1 MEWIGRL
8 NSALDYIEDNLD
20 GEIDIERA
28 AKIAACSAYHFQRM
42 FSYIA
47 DMPLSEYVRRRKM
60 TAAALELAN
69 GSAKVIDLALK
80 YGYDSPTAFNRAFR
94 SVHGIAPS
102 AARKA
107 GAPLKAFP
115 RIIFSISIKGEAEMN
130 FKMEHKPAFRIVGA
144 KLPLDGMDV
153 EESMKKVPLFWQKNA
168 GIIPAL
174 CTLMDKSGPMGIMGI
189 SFCNKTE
196 NQRYFIAS
204 ASEKPVLE
212 GMAEDIVPESD
223 WAVFECVG
231 AMPNAMHELQRRV
244 ITEWL
249 PSSGC
254 EYADAPD
261 IEVYPEGDLSSPE
274 YKCEFWLPVV
284 KK

>member
-1 MEWIGRL
+1 MEWIERL
-8 NSALDYIEDNLD
+8 NRALDYIEDNLD
-20 GEIDIERA
+20 GEIEAEQA
-28 AKIAACSAYHFQRM
+28 ARIAACSVYHFQRM

-47 DMPLSEYVRRRKM
+47 DMPLSEYIRRRKM
-60 TAAALELAN
+60 TAAALDLSRGE
-69 GSAKVIDLALK
+69 KVIDTALK

-94 SVHGIAPS
+94 AVHGMAPS
-102 AARKA
+102 AAAKS

-115 RIIFSISIKGEAEMN
+115 RITFSISIKGGAAMN
-130 FKMEHKPAFRIVGA
+130 FKIEHKPAFRIVGA
-144 KLPLDGMDV
+144 KLPLDGMDI
-153 EESMKKVPLFWQKNA
+153 EESMKRVPLFWQKNA
-168 GIIPAL
+168 GVIPAL
-174 CTLMDKSGPMGIMGI
+174 CTLMDNSGPLGIMGI

-204 ASEKPVLE
+204 ASAKPVLD
-212 GMAEDIVPESD
+212 GMAEDTVPESD

-231 AMPNAMHELQRRV
+231 SMPNAMQELQRRV

-261 IEVYPEGDLSSPE
+261 IELYPEGDLSSPD
-274 YKCEFWLPVV
+274 YRCEFWLPIV